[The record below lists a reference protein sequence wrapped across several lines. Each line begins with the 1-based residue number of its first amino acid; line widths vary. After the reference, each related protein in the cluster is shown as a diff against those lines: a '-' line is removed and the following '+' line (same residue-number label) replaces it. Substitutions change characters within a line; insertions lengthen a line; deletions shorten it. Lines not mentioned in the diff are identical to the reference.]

1 MKKVTDI
8 DEISHVEDLNET
20 FDENEVLVYVLPFDE
35 DIHAFVPKH
44 QEDNMI
50 TDNPFE
56 DLDDTLFHDFGSE

>member
-35 DIHAFVPKH
+35 DIHAFIP
-44 QEDNMI
+44 
-50 TDNPFE
+50 PA
-56 DLDDTLFHDFGSE
+56 